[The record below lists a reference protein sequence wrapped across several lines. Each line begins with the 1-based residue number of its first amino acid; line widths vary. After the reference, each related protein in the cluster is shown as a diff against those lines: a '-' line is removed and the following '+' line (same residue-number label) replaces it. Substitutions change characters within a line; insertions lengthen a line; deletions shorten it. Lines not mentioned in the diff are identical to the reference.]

1 MFEKFNAA
9 GRRTVILAQEEARM
23 LNHPIVGTEHLTL
36 SAFSA
41 PGTAARAILDETG
54 LSFTSLREALREL
67 APEGSE
73 AIPGAIPFTPTAR
86 RALEAATSLAVD
98 ARTTVGPDHI
108 LMGILGTAG
117 PEELSSRLLAAI
129 GLPAGPLSPR
139 LLSMAADGGPSSP
152 AATR

>member
-41 PGTAARAILDETG
+41 PDSAAQAILEEAG
-54 LSFTSLREALREL
+54 LSFTSVRGSLREL

-73 AIPGAIPFTPTAR
+73 AIPGAIPFTPAAR
-86 RALEAATSLAVD
+86 RALEAAASLAAE

-108 LMGILGTAG
+108 LLGVLDTAE
-117 PEELSSRLLAAI
+117 PEDHSARLLAAI
-129 GLPAGPLSPR
+129 SLPAGPLSAR
-139 LLSMAADGGPSSP
+139 LRSMAAAGDPSAP